1 MDFDGYI
8 ASEKPKQILN
18 REFIIVDEAAE
29 LFLASDKAKAS
40 DVQRARRILS
50 DIARR
55 GRAAGVHLIIA
66 TQRPDSRSLDPQ
78 VKANLPGVLC
88 FQMVNDASSITV
100 LGNGKATDLPPV
112 PGRGIWKVG
121 AQMIEVQTPF
131 LSHDAAS
138 DLLKSLKET
147 MKS

>member
-1 MDFDGYI
+1 
-8 ASEKPKQILN
+8 
-18 REFIIVDEAAE
+18 
-29 LFLASDKAKAS
+29 
-40 DVQRARRILS
+40 
-50 DIARR
+50 
-55 GRAAGVHLIIA
+55 
-66 TQRPDSRSLDPQ
+66 
-78 VKANLPGVLC
+78 
-88 FQMVNDASSITV
+88 MVNDASSITV